1 MREPTTR
8 PVSEHPSYV
17 VVGRGRWAG
26 RVQQVLDG
34 QHRRVAVV
42 SDARRRPDESSTGY
56 TARLGG
62 SLGAAGAQI
71 AWLCVPP
78 GPHVPALTHA
88 ALDAGLHVIA
98 EKPWRYPE
106 ETETLARMARSAG
119 LVVGVD
125 FEYCLLDGV
134 QRWAAEQEKGAGLRF
149 GGEFTVTA
157 GNRLGI
163 SAADNLG
170 SHLLAIRELAA
181 PAAEI
186 GDITCGY
193 ERSPARRV
201 WLDGPGGR
209 IAEIDFADNTE
220 PIMQRF
226 VAGFEDAVDGGTFA
240 LDLAF
245 AQRVA
250 ALASD
255 LEARR
260 DDAT

>member
-1 MREPTTR
+1 MA
-8 PVSEHPSYV
+8 EHPSYV

-34 QHRRVAVV
+34 ERRRVAVV
-42 SDARRRPDESSTGY
+42 GEARRRPDESPTGY
-56 TARLGG
+56 TARLGDALG
-62 SLGAAGAQI
+62 SSGAQI

-78 GPHVPALTHA
+78 GPHVPALTRA
-88 ALDAGLHVIA
+88 ALGAGLHVIA
-98 EKPWRYPE
+98 EKPWCYPD
-106 ETETLARMARSAG
+106 ETATLASLARSAG
-119 LVVGVD
+119 RIVGID

-134 QRWAAEQEKGAGLRF
+134 QRWAAQLEQGAGLRF
-149 GGEFTVTA
+149 GGEFSVAT

-170 SHLLAIRELAA
+170 SHLLAIRELAV

-186 GDITCGY
+186 GEIDYGY
-193 ERSPARRV
+193 ERSAARRV
-201 WLDGPGGR
+201 WLDGPAGR
-209 IAEIDFADNTE
+209 VAEVDFADNTE

-226 VAGFEDAVDGGTFA
+226 VTGFEAAIDGGAFP

-245 AQRVA
+245 AERVA
-250 ALASD
+250 ARTAD